1 MTDNSTENGIIK
13 TCLLWAGGIAVGLLA
28 LIGLIVLIQYIM
40 SLLSVEI
47 DSSNTV
53 AFDKI
58 IVAVLVIG
66 VFSFALCKIFTTKTR
81 GFGPF
86 TSSTLIITLTLM
98 VVSIAFLFGSID
110 SRDITSVMLAIV
122 GFVGG
127 LVAGK
132 SK

>member
-1 MTDNSTENGIIK
+1 MTDNSKENGIIK
-13 TCLLWAGGIAVGLLA
+13 TCLLWSGGIAVGLLA
-28 LIGLIVLIQYIM
+28 LLGLIIFIKYIM
-40 SLLSVEI
+40 LLLSVEMG
-47 DSSNTV
+47 SSNTV
-53 AFDKI
+53 TFDKI

-66 VFSFALCKIFTTKTR
+66 VFSFALFKIFTTKTV

-110 SRDITSVMLAIV
+110 GQDITSVMLAII